1 MSNEKSN
8 FYLYNTVIKVKRHV
22 YAPYLSS
29 IKVLKAKQIEQLEE
43 CYKKQYENDEELA
56 NLVKHID
63 NAFKRDS
70 QCNAFIG
77 GEVISGA
84 LRQAGYSNA
93 IVRGVINIPPKST
106 SIETRVVTVK
116 EKITTINAEYIEPNT
131 EIQTKL
137 LINIPDLKT
146 IQLYIG
152 SRRAKGYGLIE
163 ASFTLLK

>member
-1 MSNEKSN
+1 MSNEKNS

-22 YAPYLSS
+22 YAPYLSN
-29 IKVLKAKQIEQLEE
+29 IKVLKAKQINQLIN
-43 CYKKQYENDEELA
+43 CYKTVYGEDEDLLELIR
-56 NLVKHID
+56 HID
-63 NAFKRDS
+63 NAFRRDS
-70 QCNAFIG
+70 TCTPFIG

-84 LRQAGYSNA
+84 LRQAGYSNS